1 VLTRVGLLGA
11 GRIGAL
17 HGSTL
22 VADPGVE
29 RVVVGDVDAERAE
42 ALAGKLDSEHGT
54 IEEVMRSGPDAVVIA
69 ASTSAHAGLIRDA
82 VEAGIPAFCEK
93 PVALGYEETLEI
105 FEKVESGG
113 AVLQSGFQRRF
124 DAGYVEA
131 RPLIDSGA
139 LGTLYSLRLA
149 THDPE
154 PPHEGYIPTSGG
166 IFRDL
171 HIHDFDILRWLAG
184 SEVEEVYAVG
194 SVRGFDVFSRYG
206 DVDTAAALIKMEDG
220 VVAVLTGGR
229 HDPLGYDVRAEVF
242 GSGDS
247 IAVGLDGRTPLR
259 SLEPGSRKGPVGPRG
274 KVDEAGLSVPEDV
287 SVVGYDNMYL
297 AELALVSLTS
307 VDQPRRDMG
316 VLVARLLLERV
327 ESERTEPRREVL
339 KPRLIRRPPPLRQLQ
354 AKASPRSAQE

>member
-1 VLTRVGLLGA
+1 MGA

-22 VADPGVE
+22 AADPGVE
-29 RVVVGDVDAERAE
+29 RVVVGDVDAERAQ
-42 ALAGKLDSEHGT
+42 ALAGRLGSEYGT
-54 IEEVMRSGPDAVVIA
+54 IEEVMRSRPDAVVIA

-82 VEAGIPAFCEK
+82 VDAGIPAFCEK

-105 FEKVESGG
+105 VEKVESGG
-113 AVLQSGFQRRF
+113 AVLQIGFQRRF

-131 RPLIDSGA
+131 KRLVYSGA

-149 THDPE
+149 TPDPE

-184 SEVEEVYAVG
+184 SEAEEVYAVG
-194 SVRGFDVFSRYG
+194 SVRGFDVFSRHG
-206 DVDTAAALIKMEDG
+206 DVDTAAALIRMEDG

-259 SLEPGSRKGPVGPRG
+259 SVESGMPPPEKPYPNFQARFEDAYRAELRHFLRLARGEAENPCTARDALEALRIAMAA
-274 KVDEAGLSVPEDV
+274 DLS
-287 SVVGYDNMYL
+287 L
-297 AELALVSLTS
+297 AE
-307 VDQPRRDMG
+307 
-316 VLVARLLLERV
+316 
-327 ESERTEPRREVL
+327 
-339 KPRLIRRPPPLRQLQ
+339 RRPVRL
-354 AKASPRSAQE
+354 SEVG

>member
-1 VLTRVGLLGA
+1 MGA

-22 VADPGVE
+22 AADPGVE
-29 RVVVGDVDAERAE
+29 RVVVGDVDAERAQ
-42 ALAGKLDSEHGT
+42 ALAGRLGSEYGT
-54 IEEVMRSGPDAVVIA
+54 IEEVMRSRPDAVVIA

-82 VEAGIPAFCEK
+82 VDAGIPAFCEK

-105 FEKVESGG
+105 VEKVESGG
-113 AVLQSGFQRRF
+113 AVLQIGFQRRF

-131 RPLIDSGA
+131 KRLVYSGA

-184 SEVEEVYAVG
+184 SEAEEVYAVG
-194 SVRGFDVFSRYG
+194 SVRGFDVFSRHG
-206 DVDTAAALIKMEDG
+206 DVDTAAALIRMEDG

-259 SLEPGSRKGPVGPRG
+259 SVESGMPPPEKPYPNFQARFEDAYRAELRHFLRLARGEAENPCTARDALEALRIAMAA
-274 KVDEAGLSVPEDV
+274 DLS
-287 SVVGYDNMYL
+287 L
-297 AELALVSLTS
+297 AE
-307 VDQPRRDMG
+307 
-316 VLVARLLLERV
+316 
-327 ESERTEPRREVL
+327 
-339 KPRLIRRPPPLRQLQ
+339 RRPVRL
-354 AKASPRSAQE
+354 SEVG

>member
-1 VLTRVGLLGA
+1 MARRATRADRKVLTRVGLLGA

-22 VADPGVE
+22 AADPGVE
-29 RVVVGDVDAERAE
+29 RVVVGDVDAERAQ
-42 ALAGKLDSEHGT
+42 ALAGKLGSEYGT
-54 IEEVMRSGPDAVVIA
+54 IEEAMRSGPDAVVIA

-82 VEAGIPAFCEK
+82 VDAGLPAFCEK

-105 FEKVESGG
+105 VEKVESGG
-113 AVLQSGFQRRF
+113 AVLQIGFQRRF

-131 RPLIDSGA
+131 KRLVYSGA

-194 SVRGFDVFSRYG
+194 SVRGFDVFSRHG
-206 DVDTAAALIKMEDG
+206 DVDTAAALIRMEDG

-259 SLEPGSRKGPVGPRG
+259 SVESGMPPPEKPYPNFQARFEDAYRAELRHFLRLARGEAENPCTARDALEALRIAMAA
-274 KVDEAGLSVPEDV
+274 DLS
-287 SVVGYDNMYL
+287 L
-297 AELALVSLTS
+297 AE
-307 VDQPRRDMG
+307 
-316 VLVARLLLERV
+316 
-327 ESERTEPRREVL
+327 
-339 KPRLIRRPPPLRQLQ
+339 RRPVRL
-354 AKASPRSAQE
+354 SEVG